1 MDPDIVGRFLILET
15 LALWHFLCRRAALG
29 VLACCRR
36 AAWLGIYCSFE
47 PGRVRVPRRYGSA
60 RSTIDVTCDCSI
72 IKIIRTDTTSLPY
85 RKAGLGGEPYKGET
99 PPDLP
104 VLTS

>member
-1 MDPDIVGRFLILET
+1 M
-15 LALWHFLCRRAALG
+15 CRHAAGAPHGG
-29 VLACCRR
+29 V
-36 AAWLGIYCSFE
+36 YDVHFE